1 MGPLIHPVVRREG
14 IPNFIAKLDHL
25 FLNMSSTHFA
35 HAKRV
40 LHDFLVADLS
50 QGEEYVLHI
59 SEIVDIAITRRLTGA
74 PAFVGCVRMVVLD
87 DVRPEES
94 RRVLDGNFIDFLLR
108 SSELHELGFI
118 EQRPACG
125 IAVP

>member
-25 FLNMSSTHFA
+25 FLNMSSAHFA

-50 QGEEYVLHI
+50 QGEEHVLRI

-74 PAFVGCVRMVVLD
+74 PALVRCVRMVVLD
-87 DVRPEES
+87 DVRPKRADAS
-94 RRVLDGNFIDFLLR
+94 LMAALSIFSLARVNCM
-108 SSELHELGFI
+108 SSALSSNDQHAE
-118 EQRPACG
+118 
-125 IAVP
+125 